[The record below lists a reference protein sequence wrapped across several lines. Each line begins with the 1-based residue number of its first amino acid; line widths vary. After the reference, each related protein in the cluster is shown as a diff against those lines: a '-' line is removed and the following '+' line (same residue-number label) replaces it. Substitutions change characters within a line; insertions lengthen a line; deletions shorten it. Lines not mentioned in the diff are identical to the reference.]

1 MKKIILIVSGIIS
14 VILGI
19 LIFVELNNLCNY
31 SICRDIYNIFVL
43 FSFIFPFVFFFSFI
57 TYFLKDQIFQTWFK
71 FSRIWVPISILLTI
85 ITPGG
90 SASFFVSLWD
100 KQMTA
105 IVMSGLYIVISLM
118 IIIIRSTQEYLLKKK
133 TL

>member
-1 MKKIILIVSGIIS
+1 MKKIILIVPGIIS

-19 LIFVELNNLCNY
+19 LIFLELNNLCNY

-43 FSFIFPFVFFFSFI
+43 FSFIFPFVFFFSLI

-90 SASFFVSLWD
+90 SAGFFISLWD

-105 IVMSGLYIVISLM
+105 LLMSGLYLTISLI